1 MEEGARVLPQA
12 TGTLP
17 VVLNSAVGGALLELT
32 SAVIGAVGGLLLAA
46 AAFELRNG
54 AAGRGRDKERAEA
67 HRALA
72 WLGRQ
77 LQSVEDRS
85 KEQSE
90 MFQTLPDLVRQ
101 MFSATGKRPMYPV
114 VVKLVELF
122 FRPAQ
127 IAMFVAVPAER
138 TMRLV
143 EGVGLPDTLG
153 KSAVIEYGQGRPGLV
168 AESRVTMDSGDFA
181 NVTTITRLQL
191 EASEIPGLRADVVAP
206 IVYDEELLGVICV
219 GGPATRGDHEKRL
232 LKMVADLA
240 ASALVHVR
248 QLKSSQEMAN
258 MDGLTETYNK
268 RYLQSRINDDV
279 ARAESTN
286 NALSLLILDID
297 HFKHYNDT
305 NGHLEGDDVL
315 KRIGAI
321 LKGAIREDT
330 DFVVRYGGEEFV
342 IVFPGATKVVA
353 ARHAESIRRA
363 VETHPFKH
371 ANRQPLGAVTIS
383 GGVASYPEDGK
394 NSVALLRAADQALYE
409 AKDAGRNKIVTAT
422 ATVSGPAP
430 A

>member
-1 MEEGARVLPQA
+1 M
-12 TGTLP
+12 
-17 VVLNSAVGGALLELT
+17 
-32 SAVIGAVGGLLLAA
+32 IGAVGGLLLAV

-54 AAGRGRDKERAEA
+54 NARVREKERGEA

-77 LQSVEDRS
+77 LQSIEDRS

-90 MFQTLPDLVRQ
+90 VFQVLPDLVRQ

-114 VVKLVELF
+114 VVRLVQLF

-127 IAMFVAVPAER
+127 VAIFVAVPAER
-138 TMRLV
+138 KLRLV
-143 EGVGLPDTLG
+143 EGLGLPDTFG
-153 KSAVIEYGQGRPGLV
+153 KSAVIEYGQGRPGHV
-168 AESRVTMDSGDFA
+168 AESRMAMDESDFN

-191 EASEIPGLRADVVAP
+191 ESSVVPGLQADVLAP
-206 IVYDEELLGVICV
+206 IVYDEELLGVISV
-219 GGPATRGDHEKRL
+219 GGAAARSDHEKRL
-232 LKMVADLA
+232 LKMVADLT

-248 QLKSSQEMAN
+248 QLKTSQEMAN

-268 RYLQSRINDDV
+268 RYLQSRINDDIHK
-279 ARAESTN
+279 AESANT
-286 NALSLLILDID
+286 ALSLMILDID

-321 LKGAIREDT
+321 LKSAVRDDT
-330 DFVVRYGGEEFV
+330 DVVVRYGGEEFV
-342 IVFPGATKVVA
+342 ILFPGATKAVA
-353 ARHAESIRRA
+353 SRQAENIRRA

-371 ANRQPLGAVTIS
+371 AARQPLGAVTIS
-383 GGVASYPEDGK
+383 GGVASFPEDAR

-409 AKDAGRNKIVTAT
+409 AKAAGRNRIISASPTYVVT
-422 ATVSGPAP
+422 
-430 A
+430 

>member
-1 MEEGARVLPQA
+1 M
-12 TGTLP
+12 
-17 VVLNSAVGGALLELT
+17 
-32 SAVIGAVGGLLLAA
+32 IGAVGGLLLAV

-54 AAGRGRDKERAEA
+54 GHARTREKERVEA

-77 LQSVEDRS
+77 LQAIEDRS

-90 MFQTLPDLVRQ
+90 VFQVLPDLVRQ

-127 IAMFVAVPAER
+127 VAIFVAVPAER
-138 TMRLV
+138 KLRLV
-143 EGVGLPDTLG
+143 EGLGLPDTLG
-153 KSAVIEYGQGRPGLV
+153 RSAVLEYGQGRPGHV
-168 AESRVTMDSGDFA
+168 AESRMAMDESDFN

-191 EASEIPGLRADVVAP
+191 ESSVVPGLQADVLAP
-206 IVYDEELLGVICV
+206 IVYDEELLGVISV
-219 GGPATRGDHEKRL
+219 GGAATRNDHEKRL
-232 LKMVADLA
+232 LKMVADLT

-248 QLKSSQEMAN
+248 QLKNSQEMAN

-268 RYLQSRINDDV
+268 RYLQTRINDDLH
-279 ARAESTN
+279 RAESGNT
-286 NALSLLILDID
+286 ALSLMILDID

-321 LKGAIREDT
+321 LKSAVRDDT
-330 DFVVRYGGEEFV
+330 DVVVRYGGEEFV
-342 IVFPGATKVVA
+342 ILFPGATKAVA
-353 ARHAESIRRA
+353 SRQAENIRRA
-363 VETHPFKH
+363 VETHSFKH
-371 ANRQPLGAVTIS
+371 AARQPLGAVTIS
-383 GGVASYPEDGK
+383 GGVASFPEDAR

-409 AKDAGRNKIVTAT
+409 AKAAGRNRIITASPTYVVT
-422 ATVSGPAP
+422 
-430 A
+430 

>member
-1 MEEGARVLPQA
+1 V
-12 TGTLP
+12 
-17 VVLNSAVGGALLELT
+17 
-32 SAVIGAVGGLLLAA
+32 
-46 AAFELRNG
+46 AAFELRSG
-54 AAGRGRDKERAEA
+54 AYARVREKERVES

-77 LQSVEDRS
+77 LQGIEDRA

-90 MFQTLPDLVRQ
+90 MFQVLPDLVRQ

-127 IAMFVAVPAER
+127 VAIFVALPAER
-138 TMRLV
+138 KLRLV
-143 EGVGLPDTLG
+143 EGLGLPDTLV
-153 KSAVIEYGQGRPGLV
+153 KSAVLEYGQGRPGHV
-168 AESRVTMDSGDFA
+168 AESRMAMDESDFN

-191 EASEIPGLRADVVAP
+191 ESSVVPGLQAEVLAP
-206 IVYDEELLGVICV
+206 IVYDEELLGVISV
-219 GGPATRGDHEKRL
+219 GGAMARNDHEKRL
-232 LKMVADLA
+232 LKMVADLT

-248 QLKSSQEMAN
+248 QLKNSQEMAN

-268 RYLQSRINDDV
+268 RYLQSRINDDIHK
-279 ARAESTN
+279 AEAANS
-286 NALSLLILDID
+286 ALSLMILDID

-321 LKGAIREDT
+321 LKSAIRDDT
-330 DFVVRYGGEEFV
+330 DVVVRYGGEEFV
-342 IVFPGATKVVA
+342 ILFPGATKAVA
-353 ARHAESIRRA
+353 SRQAENIRRA

-371 ANRQPLGAVTIS
+371 AARQPLGAVTIS
-383 GGVASYPEDGK
+383 GGVASFPEDAR

-409 AKDAGRNKIVTAT
+409 AKAAGRNRIITASPTYVVT
-422 ATVSGPAP
+422 
-430 A
+430 

>member
-1 MEEGARVLPQA
+1 
-12 TGTLP
+12 
-17 VVLNSAVGGALLELT
+17 
-32 SAVIGAVGGLLLAA
+32 LLAA

-54 AAGRGRDKERAEA
+54 AAGRGREKERVEA

-77 LQSVEDRS
+77 LQAVEDRS
-85 KEQSE
+85 KEQST
-90 MFQTLPDLVRQ
+90 MFQVLPDLVRQ

-127 IAMFVAVPAER
+127 IAIFVAVPAER
-138 TMRLV
+138 KLRLV
-143 EGVGLPDTLG
+143 DGIGLPETLG
-153 KSAVIEYGQGRPGLV
+153 KSAVLEYGEGRPGLV
-168 AESRVTMDSGDFA
+168 AESRMAMDEGDFE

-191 EASEIPGLRADVVAP
+191 EASVVPGLQADLVVP
-206 IVYDEELLGVICV
+206 IAYDEELLGVISV
-219 GGPATRGDHEKRL
+219 GGALSRNDHEKRL
-232 LKMVADLA
+232 LKMVADLT

-248 QLKSSQEMAN
+248 QLKNSQEMAN

-279 ARAESTN
+279 AKADAGN
-286 NALSLLILDID
+286 NALSLMILDID

-330 DFVVRYGGEEFV
+330 DVVVRYGGEEFV
-342 IVFPGATKVVA
+342 ILFPGATKAVA
-353 ARHAESIRRA
+353 SRLAENIRRA

-371 ANRQPLGAVTIS
+371 AARQPMGAVTIS
-383 GGVASYPEDGK
+383 GGVASFPEDAK

-409 AKDAGRNKIVTAT
+409 AKAAGRNRIVIASSTYVVT
-422 ATVSGPAP
+422 
-430 A
+430 

>member
-1 MEEGARVLPQA
+1 M
-12 TGTLP
+12 
-17 VVLNSAVGGALLELT
+17 
-32 SAVIGAVGGLLLAA
+32 IGVVGGLLLAV

-54 AAGRGRDKERAEA
+54 GNARVREKERVEA

-77 LQSVEDRS
+77 LQAIEDRS

-90 MFQTLPDLVRQ
+90 VFQVLPDLVRQ

-127 IAMFVAVPAER
+127 VAIFVAVPAER
-138 TMRLV
+138 KLRLV
-143 EGVGLPDTLG
+143 EGLGLPDTLG
-153 KSAVIEYGQGRPGLV
+153 KSAVFEYGQGRPGLV
-168 AESRVTMDSGDFA
+168 AESRMAMDESDFN

-191 EASEIPGLRADVVAP
+191 ESSVVPGLQADVLAP
-206 IVYDEELLGVICV
+206 IVYDEELLGVISV
-219 GGPATRGDHEKRL
+219 GGAAARNDHEKRL
-232 LKMVADLA
+232 LKMVADLT

-248 QLKSSQEMAN
+248 QLKNSQEMAN

-268 RYLQSRINDDV
+268 RYLQSRINDDIHK
-279 ARAESTN
+279 AESANT
-286 NALSLLILDID
+286 ALSLMILDID

-321 LKGAIREDT
+321 LKSAVRDDT
-330 DFVVRYGGEEFV
+330 DVVVRYGGEEFV
-342 IVFPGATKVVA
+342 ILFPGATKAVA
-353 ARHAESIRRA
+353 SRHAESIRRA

-371 ANRQPLGAVTIS
+371 AARQPLAAVTIS
-383 GGVASYPEDGK
+383 GGVASFPEDAR

-409 AKDAGRNKIVTAT
+409 AKAAGRNRIITASPTYVVT
-422 ATVSGPAP
+422 
-430 A
+430 

>member
-1 MEEGARVLPQA
+1 M
-12 TGTLP
+12 
-17 VVLNSAVGGALLELT
+17 
-32 SAVIGAVGGLLLAA
+32 IGVVGGLLLAV

-54 AAGRGRDKERAEA
+54 GNARVREKERVEA

-77 LQSVEDRS
+77 LQAVEDRS

-90 MFQTLPDLVRQ
+90 VFQVLPDLVRQ

-127 IAMFVAVPAER
+127 VAIFVAVPAER
-138 TMRLV
+138 KLRLV
-143 EGVGLPDTLG
+143 EGLGLPDTLG
-153 KSAVIEYGQGRPGLV
+153 RSAVFEYGQGRPGHV
-168 AESRVTMDSGDFA
+168 AESRMAMDESDFN

-191 EASEIPGLRADVVAP
+191 ESSVVPGLQADVLAP
-206 IVYDEELLGVICV
+206 IVYDEELLGVISV
-219 GGPATRGDHEKRL
+219 GGAAARNDHEKRL
-232 LKMVADLA
+232 LKMVADLT

-248 QLKSSQEMAN
+248 QLKNSQEMAN

-268 RYLQSRINDDV
+268 RYLQSRINDDIHK
-279 ARAESTN
+279 AESANT
-286 NALSLLILDID
+286 ALSLMILDID

-321 LKGAIREDT
+321 LKSAVRDDT
-330 DFVVRYGGEEFV
+330 DVVVRYGGEEFV
-342 IVFPGATKVVA
+342 ILFPGATKAVA
-353 ARHAESIRRA
+353 SRQAESIRRA

-371 ANRQPLGAVTIS
+371 AARQPLGAVTIS
-383 GGVASYPEDGK
+383 GGVASFPEDAR

-409 AKDAGRNKIVTAT
+409 AKAAGRNRIITASPTYVVT
-422 ATVSGPAP
+422 
-430 A
+430 

>member
-1 MEEGARVLPQA
+1 
-12 TGTLP
+12 
-17 VVLNSAVGGALLELT
+17 
-32 SAVIGAVGGLLLAA
+32 LAA
-46 AAFELRNG
+46 GVLELRNG
-54 AAGRGRDKERAEA
+54 SGARGREKERGEA

-77 LQSVEDRS
+77 LQAVEDRS

-90 MFQTLPDLVRQ
+90 VFQVLPDLVRQ

-127 IAMFVAVPAER
+127 IAIFVAVPAER
-138 TMRLV
+138 KLRLV
-143 EGVGLPDTLG
+143 EGLGLPDTMG
-153 KSAVIEYGQGRPGLV
+153 RSAVLEYGHGRPGLV
-168 AESRVTMDSGDFA
+168 AESRIAMDDADFD

-191 EASEIPGLRADVVAP
+191 ESTIVPGLQADVVAP
-206 IVYDEELLGVICV
+206 IVYDEELLGVISV
-219 GGPATRGDHEKRL
+219 GGAAIRNDHEKRL
-232 LKMVADLA
+232 LKMVADLT
-240 ASALVHVR
+240 ASAVVHVR

-279 ARAESTN
+279 HKAESAN
-286 NALSLLILDID
+286 SALSLMILDID

-321 LKGAIREDT
+321 LKGAIRDDT
-330 DFVVRYGGEEFV
+330 DVVVRYGGEEFV
-342 IVFPGATKVVA
+342 ILFPGATKAVA
-353 ARHAESIRRA
+353 SRQAESIRHA
-363 VETHPFKH
+363 VETHAFKH
-371 ANRQPLGAVTIS
+371 AARQPLGAVTIS
-383 GGVASYPEDGK
+383 GGVASFPDDAK

-409 AKDAGRNKIVTAT
+409 AKAAGRNRIVAASPTYVVT
-422 ATVSGPAP
+422 
-430 A
+430 

>member
-1 MEEGARVLPQA
+1 M
-12 TGTLP
+12 
-17 VVLNSAVGGALLELT
+17 
-32 SAVIGAVGGLLLAA
+32 GGLLLAA

-54 AAGRGRDKERAEA
+54 SAGRGRDKERAEA

-90 MFQTLPDLVRQ
+90 MFQSLPDLVRQ

-153 KSAVIEYGQGRPGLV
+153 KSSVIEYGQGRPGLV
-168 AESRVTMDSGDFA
+168 AESRVTMDSADFA
-181 NVTTITRLQL
+181 GVTTITRLQL

-232 LKMVADLA
+232 LKMVADLT

-248 QLKSSQEMAN
+248 QLKTSQEMAN

-363 VETHPFKH
+363 VETHQFKH
-371 ANRQPLGAVTIS
+371 ANKQPLGAVTIS

-409 AKDAGRNKIVTAT
+409 AKDAGRNRIVTAT
-422 ATVSGPAP
+422 ATVAGPAP

>member
-1 MEEGARVLPQA
+1 L
-12 TGTLP
+12 
-17 VVLNSAVGGALLELT
+17 SGGPLELT

-46 AAFELRNG
+46 AALELRNG
-54 AAGRGRDKERAEA
+54 AAGRGREKERLEA

-127 IAMFVAVPAER
+127 TAVFVAVPSER
-138 TMRLV
+138 TLRLV

-153 KSAVIEYGQGRPGLV
+153 KGSVLEYGQGRPGLV
-168 AESRVTMDSGDFA
+168 AESRIAMDAGDFE

-191 EASEIPGLRADVVAP
+191 EASIIPGLRADVVAP
-206 IVYDEELLGVICV
+206 IAYDEELLGVISV
-219 GGPATRGDHEKRL
+219 GGAVTRNEHEKRL
-232 LKMVADLA
+232 LKMVADLT

-248 QLKSSQEMAN
+248 QLKNSQEMAN

-268 RYLQSRINDDV
+268 RYLQSRINEDV
-279 ARAESTN
+279 ARAEAANS
-286 NALSLLILDID
+286 ALSLLILDID

-305 NGHLEGDDVL
+305 NGHIEGDDVL

-330 DFVVRYGGEEFV
+330 DVVVRYGGEEFV
-342 IVFPGATKVVA
+342 IVFPGAIKSVA
-353 ARHAESIRRA
+353 SRHAESIRRA

-371 ANRQPLGAVTIS
+371 AARQPLGAVTIS
-383 GGVASYPEDGK
+383 GGVASFPEDAK

-409 AKDAGRNKIVTAT
+409 AKAAGRNKIVTAST
-422 ATVSGPAP
+422 ATVIAS
-430 A
+430 

>member
-1 MEEGARVLPQA
+1 M
-12 TGTLP
+12 
-17 VVLNSAVGGALLELT
+17 
-32 SAVIGAVGGLLLAA
+32 IGAVGGLLLAV

-54 AAGRGRDKERAEA
+54 NARIREKQRGEA

-77 LQSVEDRS
+77 LQAIEDRS

-90 MFQTLPDLVRQ
+90 VFQVLPDLVRQ

-127 IAMFVAVPAER
+127 VAIFVAVPAER
-138 TMRLV
+138 KLRLV
-143 EGVGLPDTLG
+143 EGLGLPDTLG
-153 KSAVIEYGQGRPGLV
+153 RSAVLEYGQGRPGHV
-168 AESRVTMDSGDFA
+168 AESRMAMDESDFN

-191 EASEIPGLRADVVAP
+191 ESSVVPGLQADVLAP
-206 IVYDEELLGVICV
+206 IVYDEELLGVISV
-219 GGPATRGDHEKRL
+219 GGAAARNDHEKRL
-232 LKMVADLA
+232 LKMVADLT

-268 RYLQSRINDDV
+268 RYLQSRINDDIHK
-279 ARAESTN
+279 AESANT
-286 NALSLLILDID
+286 ALSLMILDID
-297 HFKHYNDT
+297 HFKQYNDT

-321 LKGAIREDT
+321 LKSAVRDDT
-330 DFVVRYGGEEFV
+330 DVVVRYGGEEFV
-342 IVFPGATKVVA
+342 ILFPGATKAVA
-353 ARHAESIRRA
+353 SRQAESIRRA
-363 VETHPFKH
+363 VETHPFTH
-371 ANRQPLGAVTIS
+371 AARQPLGAVTIS
-383 GGVASYPEDGK
+383 GGVASFPEDAR

-409 AKDAGRNKIVTAT
+409 AKAAGRNRIINASPTYVVT
-422 ATVSGPAP
+422 
-430 A
+430 